1 MDKKE
6 LAEAK
11 AMVRKVKAEVILRGM
26 PYARVRDLDT
36 ALTVIDQVLLNREDG
51 E

>member
-36 ALTVIDQVLLNREDG
+36 ALTVIDQVLLDRKDSE
-51 E
+51 